1 LSQSILIILE
11 VVVAKIR
18 LMLLG
23 GPGAGKGTQ
32 AQGLIERFKIP
43 QISTGDMLRAAVAKG
58 TELGLKAQSFMKNGQ
73 LVPDDLIIAMV
84 KERLKEE
91 DCRQGYLLDGFPRT
105 LVQAQAMV
113 DANIDLDHV
122 IEIRVP
128 DEDIV
133 ARVCGRRVHPSSGRV
148 YHVHFQPPK
157 QVDIDDVTGEPL
169 IQREDDKESVVRQRL
184 AIYHEQTAPL
194 IQFYAEDFH
203 QYFPKAK
210 APLFHY
216 VDGVGSV
223 DAIQSRIIAAVE
235 SGCQT
240 CQTTVQ

>member
-1 LSQSILIILE
+1 MSWSILIILE
-11 VVVAKIR
+11 IVVAKIR

-23 GPGAGKGTQ
+23 CPGAGKGTQ
-32 AQGLIERFKIP
+32 AQGLIARFKIP

-58 TELGLKAQSFMKNGQ
+58 TDLGLKAQSFMKNGQ

-84 KERLKEE
+84 KERLKED

-113 DANIDLDHV
+113 DANIELDHV

-128 DEDIV
+128 DEVIV
-133 ARVCGRRVHPSSGRV
+133 ERVCGRRIHPGSGRV
-148 YHVHFQPPK
+148 YHVHFQAPK
-157 QVDIDDVTGEPL
+157 KADTDDVTGEAL

-184 AIYHEQTAPL
+184 AIYHQQTAAL
-194 IQFYAEDFH
+194 IKFYAEDFRKN
-203 QYFPKAK
+203 QANAT
-210 APLFHY
+210 APQFHC
-216 VDGVGSV
+216 VDGLGSV

-240 CQTTVQ
+240 CQTTTE

>member
-1 LSQSILIILE
+1 M
-11 VVVAKIR
+11 AKIR

-32 AQGLIERFKIP
+32 AQGLIERFQIP

-58 TELGLKAQSFMKNGQ
+58 TELGCKAQMYMKNGQ

-84 KERLKEE
+84 KERLKEN

-105 LVQAQAMV
+105 LIQAQAMV
-113 DANIDLDHV
+113 DAKIELDHV

-133 ARVCGRRVHPSSGRV
+133 ERVCGRRVHPRSGRV
-148 YHVHFQPPK
+148 YHVHFQAPK
-157 QVDIDDVTGEPL
+157 QADIDDVTGEAL

-184 AIYHEQTAPL
+184 AIYHQQTAPL
-194 IQFYAEDFH
+194 IQFYATQFH
-203 QYFPKAK
+203 RDYPKAK
-210 APLFHY
+210 APHFFH
-216 VDGVGSV
+216 VDGLGNI
-223 DAIQSRIIAAVE
+223 DDIQARIIAAVE

-240 CQTTVQ
+240 CQTPVE